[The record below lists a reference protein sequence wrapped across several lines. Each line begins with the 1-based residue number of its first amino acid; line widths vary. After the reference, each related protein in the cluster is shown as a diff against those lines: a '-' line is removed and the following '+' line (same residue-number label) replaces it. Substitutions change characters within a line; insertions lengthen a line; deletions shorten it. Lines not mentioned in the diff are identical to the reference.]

1 VRILFVMLHAGYVR
15 NYDGVLRRLAA
26 DGHQIHIAVENNRDK
41 MGENAVARQLVADF
55 KNVTCEPAPAGQKDT
70 WSHGARLLRLFVDYL
85 RYLDRRYHSAAAL
98 RERAL
103 RVVPKQFQPLMA
115 LLQRLGPTP
124 AAAFRRG
131 CVVVD
136 RCIPPPKTVTAF
148 LSGHRPDAVLVTPL
162 VEPGSSQ
169 VDYLK
174 AAAARGIPTALC
186 VASWDNL
193 TNKGAM
199 RFVPSRVFVW
209 NEAQRE
215 EAVTLH
221 GVPSDRVV
229 VTGAQMFDH
238 WFDWRPSR
246 SREDFCAQVG
256 LDPLRPYILYLG
268 SSFFIAP
275 NEATFGKRWIAGLRG
290 CDDAD
295 VARAGILVRP
305 HPSNGQQWRALDLS
319 TVDNIAIWPPAG
331 ANMFAPEFKN
341 DFFDSMYYSAA
352 VVGVNTSAQIEAAIV
367 GRVVCT
373 IRAEEFVHSQEGTLH
388 FQHLVKVNG
397 GLLEVA
403 DSMEQHAQ
411 QLGRILRGESGQAE
425 RSRRFVEAF
434 VRPYGLQEPATPRFA
449 RELVT
454 LGGTRVGEP
463 AASFAL
469 VRAALAWPIVWLV
482 VWWLDRRPL
491 WVYAFRPFFT
501 VVLWVWSV
509 PYHARDLARHGLD
522 GVRRLPGYTRKWTR
536 RVVRDCGRALQ
547 MRPLRL
553 VMKARREVP
562 QSRRGAAVFVVSRLV
577 KQARREARHALR
589 RRWRRWSRDLTEQ
602 STNWQRR
609 MVRAARR
616 TRRSCRT
623 AVKRTWAFGRAGAG
637 RVVRTTNRTGVI
649 ATHRTRRFVRRQAR
663 RARQIM
669 NGKSRPAEPNITQ
682 SLHSATMPLET
693 PDRVERAHDE
703 ELTST

>member
-1 VRILFVMLHAGYVR
+1 MLHAGYVR

-26 DGHQIHIAVENNRDK
+26 EGHQIDIAVENNRDK

-55 KNVTCEPAPAGQKDT
+55 PNVTYGPAPPVQKDR

-85 RYLDRRYHSAAAL
+85 RYLDRRYRSASAL
-98 RERAL
+98 HDRAL
-103 RVVPKQFQPLMA
+103 RVVPKPFQPLMA
-115 LLQRLGPTP
+115 LLQHLGPTA

-131 CVVVD
+131 CVAID
-136 RCIPPPKTVTAF
+136 RCIPPPRTVVAF
-148 LSGHRPDAVLVTPL
+148 LSEHRPDVVLVTPL

-174 AAAARGIPTALC
+174 AAAARGIPSALC

-199 RFVPSRVFVW
+199 RFTPSRVFVW

-221 GVPSDRVV
+221 GVPSERVV
-229 VTGAQMFDH
+229 ITGAQMFDH

-246 SREDFCAQVG
+246 SRGEFCSQVG
-256 LDPLRPYILYLG
+256 LDPSRPYILYLG

-275 NEATFGKRWIAGLRG
+275 NEATFGRRWIAGLRG
-290 CDDAD
+290 GDDAD

-305 HPSNGQQWRALDLS
+305 HPSNGQQWRSLDLS
-319 TVDNIAIWPPAG
+319 NVDNIAIWPPAG
-331 ANMFAPEFKN
+331 ADMFAPEFKN

-373 IRAEEFVHSQEGTLH
+373 VRAEEFVHSQEGTLH

-403 DSMEQHAQ
+403 DSMAEHAQ

-449 RELVT
+449 RELVA
-454 LGGTRVGEP
+454 LDGLRVAERS
-463 AASFAL
+463 ASFAF
-469 VRAALAWPIVWLV
+469 VRAALAWPIVWLLA
-482 VWWLDRRPL
+482 WWIDHRPL
-491 WVYAFRPFFT
+491 WIYLFRPLFT

-509 PYHARDLARHGLD
+509 PYHIRELLRHGID
-522 GVRRLPGYTRKWTR
+522 AIRRIPGYTRKG
-536 RVVRDCGRALQ
+536 VR
-547 MRPLRL
+547 RL
-553 VMKARREVP
+553 VRACLRPVHVRPSRLVIKARRET
-562 QSRRGAAVFVVSRLV
+562 
-577 KQARREARHALR
+577 RHLLR
-589 RRWRRWSRDLTEQ
+589 RRWRRWSRDFDEQ
-602 STNWQRR
+602 STMFRRR
-609 MVRAARR
+609 MVRATRHA
-616 TRRSCRT
+616 RRSCRM
-623 AVKRTWAFGRAGAG
+623 AVKRTWAYGRAGAG
-637 RVVRTTNRTGVI
+637 YVVRTANRTGVI
-649 ATHRTRRFVRRQAR
+649 AMHRTRRFARRQAR
-663 RARQIM
+663 RAGRIRT
-669 NGKSRPAEPNITQ
+669 GRTRPPQPVVTQ
-682 SLHSATMPLET
+682 SLQAATVQLET
-693 PDRVERAHDE
+693 PDRVERGRDE
-703 ELTST
+703 EVTSA